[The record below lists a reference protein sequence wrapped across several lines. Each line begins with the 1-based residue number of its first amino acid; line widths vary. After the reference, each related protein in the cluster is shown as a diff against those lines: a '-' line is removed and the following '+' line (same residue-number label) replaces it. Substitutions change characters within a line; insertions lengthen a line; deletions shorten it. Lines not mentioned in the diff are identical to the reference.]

1 MVVSVD
7 KFPFL
12 FNLTHIMQEDSSS
25 SSVYAPEEGGPPYI
39 NTYFKETS
47 NYPKKGKTVVKA
59 Q

>member
-1 MVVSVD
+1 
-7 KFPFL
+7 
-12 FNLTHIMQEDSSS
+12 MQEDSSS

-39 NTYFKETS
+39 NTYFKETL